1 MTAPD
6 GSSSSYSYDANGNT
20 LSGGAR
26 SMRWTSRNLLAGVA
40 RGGSALRFAHAPS
53 GARHRQEEGPPGAP
67 ERAAHYMGAA
77 YQRVEAGGSASHRH
91 HVFAAG
97 RLVAVVVRASSPAA
111 SAPSSRCQRHD
122 ALGSVDLVTDHRGR
136 VAAHQAFSPFGERRG
151 PIAHP
156 AARASPGA
164 AALVAAATP
173 RGFTGHEELASV
185 GLVHMNARVYDPA
198 LGRFLSPDPVVQFA
212 HDGQAHNRYAYA
224 RNNPLKHVDPSGHVF
239 KRIAR
244 FAKRH
249 LRTIA
254 SIAATV
260 ALSAVG
266 LPPIAASAL
275 VAGLSTLAAG
285 GGLGDAL
292 LSAAFAAA
300 AAGLS
305 KWVGGRGL
313 GRLQAHAAH
322 GLAQGGVSRLAGGSF
337 RAGFWGGSV
346 GHWAGGGVMSL
357 GGAGSMHVAGR
368 TALAAMAGGA
378 AAELGGGKFGN
389 GAVSAAFAHLF
400 NNEGGKARKRM
411 TPEQE
416 FRQQSCGGPD
426 TYCESPTGHRVQIKD
441 VRGEGHYG
449 ASRRDEDGTRRE
461 HKGIDFVA
469 KLGQQQPQYV
479 RALTDG
485 TVNRHGYLKSGRQ
498 LIEVKTTDGYIQRFL
513 YTDPSAKVGTE
524 VNAGQVIGTAQSLQS
539 LPQYEGITDHVHFDV
554 LKPNSTKP
562 WKPEDFIDPTPLFS
576 PRLFERK

>member
-1 MTAPD
+1 MGSYAYDPRGRLASVTAPD
-6 GSSSSYSYDANGNT
+6 GGSSPYTYDANGNT
-20 LSGGAR
+20 LSGGGR
-26 SMRWTSRNLLAGVA
+26 SMRWTSRNLLAEVRRAGA
-40 RGGSALRFAHAPS
+40 TLRFAHAPS

-198 LGRFLSPDPVVQFA
+198 LGRFLSPDPVVQSA

-224 RNNPLKHVDPSGHVF
+224 RNNPLKHVDPSGRVF

-266 LPPIAASAL
+266 LPLIAASSL

-346 GHWAGGGVMSL
+346 GHWAGGGV
-357 GGAGSMHVAGR
+357 HVAGR
-368 TALAAMAGGA
+368 RGL
-378 AAELGGGKFGN
+378 
-389 GAVSAAFAHLF
+389 
-400 NNEGGKARKRM
+400 
-411 TPEQE
+411 
-416 FRQQSCGGPD
+416 
-426 TYCESPTGHRVQIKD
+426 D
-441 VRGEGHYG
+441 VRGRADRARGDGRRRGGG
-449 ASRRDEDGTRRE
+449 ARRRQVRERR
-461 HKGIDFVA
+461 GV
-469 KLGQQQPQYV
+469 GGV
-479 RALTDG
+479 RAPVQQRGREGAETDDARAG
-485 TVNRHGYLKSGRQ
+485 V
-498 LIEVKTTDGYIQRFL
+498 
-513 YTDPSAKVGTE
+513 PSAVLRRPRHLLREPHGPRRPEARRRRRGPLRCAQDEQKRH
-524 VNAGQVIGTAQSLQS
+524 TARARAR
-539 LPQYEGITDHVHFDV
+539 GG
-554 LKPNSTKP
+554 STLCRRP
-562 WKPEDFIDPTPLFS
+562 GST
-576 PRLFERK
+576 